1 MRIAIFSDN
10 FYPELS
16 GISDSVLS
24 LARTLAARGHRVNF
38 YVPEYAKKNYDNL
51 GVPFKELDLGPNIE
65 VHRFF
70 SFPFS
75 MGTQQGRTVP
85 PLGPL
90 GWRTREIAEFNPD
103 IMHSQLSFGV
113 GLEATF
119 ASWALKIPLIGTQ
132 HTATKEFLRY
142 SPIRTAWSDKLILDY
157 TNWYYEHCDFVTA
170 PSQCVF
176 DEMKTFGFVHDHTQV
191 MSNPVDT
198 KTFHPIISARGATT
212 STAAKAALKKKFGF
226 TATTIIHAGRLSIER
241 HPEVLIEAL
250 PIIKKAVPDA
260 RLALAGKG
268 VMEKELHALA
278 RKLGVED
285 AVMFLGFVDHA
296 TLCQAYNAADIF
308 GITSTDDTQ
317 SLVMMQAMAAGMPVI
332 GVNARGLPE
341 YINAKNGYIVEPNNP
356 AAVAEKAVYLFK
368 HPAIIKK
375 LGNGAR
381 VWAEQF
387 SEAAIADKWVAIYEK
402 VINDYNKR
410 KTTS

>member
-16 GISDSVLS
+16 GISDSVVS
-24 LARTLAARGHRVNF
+24 LARQLAVRGHRVNF
-38 YVPEYAKKNYDNL
+38 YVPHYAKKNYDNL
-51 GVPFKELDLGPNIE
+51 GVPFRELDLGANIE

-90 GWRTREIAEFNPD
+90 GLRTREIAKFDPD

-119 ASWALKIPLIGTQ
+119 ASWALKKPLVGTQ

-142 SPIRTAWSDKLILDY
+142 SPIRTPWSDKLILDY

-176 DEMKTFGFVHDHTQV
+176 DEMGSFGFKHEHTQV

-198 KTFHPIISARGATT
+198 KTFRPFVP
-212 STAAKAALKKKFGF
+212 AKKAVLKKKFGF
-226 TATTIIHAGRLSIER
+226 TAATMIHAGRLSIER
-241 HPEVLIEAL
+241 HPEVLIKAL

-260 RLALAGKG
+260 RLAIAGKG
-268 VMEKELHALA
+268 VMEKELQALA
-278 RKLGVED
+278 QSLGVED
-285 AVMFLGFVDHA
+285 SVMLLGLINHD
-296 TLCQAYNAADIF
+296 TLF
-308 GITSTDDTQ
+308 
-317 SLVMMQAMAAGMPVI
+317 
-332 GVNARGLPE
+332 
-341 YINAKNGYIVEPNNP
+341 
-356 AAVAEKAVYLFK
+356 
-368 HPAIIKK
+368 
-375 LGNGAR
+375 
-381 VWAEQF
+381 
-387 SEAAIADKWVAIYEK
+387 EA
-402 VINDYNKR
+402 
-410 KTTS
+410 